1 MEFQTISSDREFQ
14 PYSPNRAHSGTGRN
28 VRHSQQ
34 LMEAIGG
41 MAMVAGIIGAVT
53 IGIKSGIAIGV
64 VTLVVL
70 DYGKEKPEMLNSLLA
85 TVRKAVN
92 SVKAYFTK
100 TVPQDVQIREE
111 TLSRSRR
118 KTGHSDQDDID
129 HLSRRS
135 FSDERIME
143 LPDDDGD
150 SPSLYSSRV
159 FSSSDSE

>member
-1 MEFQTISSDREFQ
+1 MEFRAIEIDRNFQ
-14 PYSPNRAHSGTGRN
+14 PYSSSRAHSETARN
-28 VRHSQQ
+28 LHHSKQ
-34 LMEAIGG
+34 LMQAIGG
-41 MAMVAGIIGAVT
+41 MAIVAGIIGAVT

-70 DYGKEKPEMLNSLLA
+70 DYGKENPEMLNSLLA

-135 FSDERIME
+135 FSEKYVMRQS
-143 LPDDDGD
+143 DDDGD
-150 SPSLYSSRV
+150 SSSFSSRRPV
-159 FSSSDSE
+159 SSSDSE